1 MTHRSIPPENP
12 ASGIGLDAGSETPP
26 PVVPRLLGRQQA
38 VTRLLALDER
48 GELTTGHARLV
59 ASSTAVSLR
68 TVWRWLEAARHQG
81 RSSPRERE
89 RFTITPELHARLTR
103 WCGNAAAVHRE
114 LLAEHAQ
121 ALAEHVLEAA
131 EGSEVPA
138 PPPSLA
144 TLHRAIRLDL
154 NPGQRAALAGGE
166 RARRRHDV
174 HLRRPRQWRNACWE
188 ADHKHIP
195 VEVLL
200 DSQRVFPWVTW
211 FIDCATKAITGA
223 AITPHQPSRDAILA
237 ALRMALQR
245 GENDAFGPIGGLPG
259 LVRIDRGSDF
269 LSHTVAQA
277 LGAFAVPIQDL
288 PAYRPELKGTV
299 ENLNRC
305 AQRMFFAALPGY
317 THAPTASVRPGTTRG
332 GRVPA
337 GELMQFPTF
346 VEQLMEWITW
356 WNTEHF
362 SQALGG
368 RTPLEAWQQDPTPI
382 HDVDRSLLWAFTLED
397 DGRIRTLTTSGVRFN
412 NRYYV
417 GEWMT
422 GGADAGTKV
431 RVRCL
436 PHHDHEIEVFDA
448 VTGKHLGTAHLAD
461 AATDEQRRALRRS
474 KDAEKRRLARAL
486 AQASRRTRPKYAAV
500 TRAEQPKRLGALTSA
515 EADQAL
521 TAAHLTDAA
530 ELALPDLIPPTTAPS
545 HWRTPAAPRPTD
557 GPGPRKEEHQ

>member
-1 MTHRSIPPENP
+1 MADHDPTGVTNPPLASRRLARSQ
-12 ASGIGLDAGSETPP
+12 ALS
-26 PVVPRLLGRQQA
+26 RLQ
-38 VTRLLALDER
+38 ALDRR
-48 GELTTGHARLV
+48 GELTTAHVRLV
-59 ASSTAVSLR
+59 ASPVGVSLR
-68 TVWRWLEAARHQG
+68 TVWRWLEAARVEG
-81 RSSPRERE
+81 RTGPAERD
-89 RFTITPELHARLTR
+89 RFTITPELHARLAA

-114 LLAEHAQ
+114 LQAEY
-121 ALAEHVLEAA
+121 AEAVA
-131 EGSEVPA
+131 EGREVPQS
-138 PPPSLA
+138 PPSLA

-174 HLRRPRQWRNACWE
+174 HLRRPKQWRNACWE

-195 VEVLL
+195 VAVLL
-200 DSQRVFPWVTW
+200 DGQRVFPWVTW
-211 FIDCATKAITGA
+211 FVDCATKAITGA

-245 GENDAFGPIGGLPG
+245 DNNDENTAFGPIGGLPA

-288 PAYRPELKGTV
+288 PAYHPELKGTV

-317 THAPTASVRPGTTRG
+317 THAPTASMRPGTTRG
-332 GRVPA
+332 GRVPV
-337 GELMQFPTF
+337 GELMEFSVF
-346 VEQLMEWITW
+346 VEQLLEWISW
-356 WNTEHF
+356 WNTEHA

-417 GEWMT
+417 GEWMA
-422 GGADAGTKV
+422 GDADAGTKV

-448 VTGKHLGTAHLAD
+448 ATGKHLGTAHLAG
-461 AATDEQRRALRRS
+461 AATDAQRRALRRS

-486 AQASRRTRPKYAAV
+486 AQASRHTRPKYAAV
-500 TRAEQPKRLGALTSA
+500 TQAEQPTRLGTLTSA

-521 TAAHLTDAA
+521 TTAHLTNAA
-530 ELALPDLIPPTTAPS
+530 ELSLPDLIPPTTVPS
-545 HWRTPAAPRPTD
+545 HWRTPAPRSARSTN
-557 GPGPRKEEHQ
+557 PGEGEPIQEEQQ